1 MEKDLYFL
9 RKIPGAVGEK
19 IPVLQ
24 AMGPRPYVRNAM
36 RNILP

>member
-19 IPVLQ
+19 IPVLRQ
-24 AMGPRPYVRNAM
+24 WDPDRM
-36 RNILP
+36 